1 MARDGIKTPKDTNF
15 IGGMLEHENHVGE
28 KAKRKAH
35 DVQMAGDCFRQPSKI
50 ASVETKKRLWK
61 LLSKAQMVEATGFE
75 PAESPGPKPGAIPS
89 FATPRCIKL
98 SHEIPVSGQICGQ
111 TVFYSRF

>member
-15 IGGMLEHENHVGE
+15 IVGILERENHGGK

-75 PAESPGPKPGAIPS
+75 PAESPGPKETYTDFLLDLQGFSGLFCPKTMLSGA
-89 FATPRCIKL
+89 PR
-98 SHEIPVSGQICGQ
+98 HTVS
-111 TVFYSRF
+111 T

>member
-75 PAESPGPKPGAIPS
+75 PAESPGPKEIYGSFLPHFGAFFVLFSPNLM
-89 FATPRCIKL
+89 L
-98 SHEIPVSGQICGQ
+98 SGALSSTVS
-111 TVFYSRF
+111 T

>member
-15 IGGMLEHENHVGE
+15 IVGILERENHGGK

-89 FATPRCIKL
+89 FATPRYIKFY
-98 SHEIPVSGQICGQ
+98 HQFPVSGQICGQ
-111 TVFYSRF
+111 NILSVFF

>member
-15 IGGMLEHENHVGE
+15 IVGILERENHGGE

-35 DVQMAGDCFRQPSKI
+35 DVQRADDRFRQPSKF

-61 LLSKAQMVEATGFE
+61 LLSKAPMVGMTGVE
-75 PAESPGPKPGAIPS
+75 PAWPS
-89 FATPRCIKL
+89 SQNWWVTVTLHPDYSIFA
-98 SHEIPVSGQICGQ
+98 
-111 TVFYSRF
+111 VFP